1 MNVGLYF
8 GSFNPIHT
16 GHLIIAQ
23 HMLSH
28 HGLDE
33 VRFVVTPHNP
43 MKAAESLAPEADRM
57 EMVRRSVADNPR
69 LSAED
74 VEFGLPRPNY
84 TAHTMDFLTR
94 RHPGTTFR
102 IIIGEDNLR
111 TLQQWARWKE
121 LVDRFG
127 FLVYPRARNE
137 DETTE
142 ASGTVIPDGEHIM
155 LSPAPIISISSTY
168 LRSALAKGDSA
179 RYLLPDSAAEVIR
192 EHGLYGYPKKGA

>member
-1 MNVGLYF
+1 MKVGLYF

-23 HMLSH
+23 HMLTH

-43 MKAAESLAPEADRM
+43 MKVAADLAPEADRL
-57 EMVRRSVADNPR
+57 EMVRRSVADNDR
-69 LSAED
+69 LHAED

-94 RHPGTTFR
+94 RHPGATFR

-127 FLVYPRARNE
+127 FLVYPRALSE
-137 DETTE
+137 GEGMV
-142 ASGTVIPDGEHIM
+142 AAGTVSPDGEHIVM
-155 LSPAPIISISSTY
+155 SPAPIISISSTH
-168 LRSALAKGDSA
+168 LRSALSKGESA
-179 RYLLPDSAAEVIR
+179 RYLLPDAAAEVIR
-192 EHGLYGYPKKGA
+192 EQGLYSHHSG

>member
-1 MNVGLYF
+1 MKVGLYF

-23 HMLSH
+23 HMLTH

-33 VRFVVTPHNP
+33 VWFVVTPHNP
-43 MKAAESLAPEADRM
+43 MKVAADLAPEADRL
-57 EMVRRSVADNPR
+57 EMVRRSVADNDR
-69 LSAED
+69 LHAED

-94 RHPGTTFR
+94 RHPDATFR

-127 FLVYPRARNE
+127 FLVYPRALSE
-137 DETTE
+137 GEGMV
-142 ASGTVIPDGEHIM
+142 AAGTVSPDGEHIVM
-155 LSPAPIISISSTY
+155 SPAPIISISSTY
-168 LRSALAKGDSA
+168 LRSALSKGESA
-179 RYLLPDSAAEVIR
+179 RYLLPDAAAEVIR
-192 EHGLYGYPKKGA
+192 EQGLYSHHSG

>member
-1 MNVGLYF
+1 MKVGLYF

-23 HMLSH
+23 HMLTH

-43 MKAAESLAPEADRM
+43 MKAADGLAPEADRL
-57 EMVRRSVADNPR
+57 EMVRRSVADNDR
-69 LSAED
+69 LHAED

-94 RHPGTTFR
+94 RHPDATFR

-127 FLVYPRARNE
+127 FLVYPRALSE
-137 DETTE
+137 GEGMV
-142 ASGTVIPDGEHIM
+142 AAGTVSPDGEHIVM
-155 LSPAPIISISSTY
+155 SPAPIISISSTY
-168 LRSALAKGDSA
+168 LRSALSKGESA
-179 RYLLPDSAAEVIR
+179 RYLLPDAAAEVIR
-192 EHGLYGYPKKGA
+192 EQGLYSHHSG

>member
-1 MNVGLYF
+1 MNIGLYF

-23 HMLSH
+23 HMLTH

-43 MKAAESLAPEADRM
+43 MKAASDLAPEADRL
-57 EMVRRSVADNPR
+57 EMVRRTVANNPR
-69 LSAED
+69 LHAED

-84 TAHTMDFLTR
+84 TAHTMDFLAR
-94 RHPGTTFR
+94 RHPETTFR

-121 LVDRFG
+121 LVDRYG
-127 FLVYPRARNE
+127 FLVYPRAQSQGE
-137 DETTE
+137 
-142 ASGTVIPDGEHIM
+142 SVSVKGTVSPDGEHIVM
-155 LSPAPIISISSTY
+155 SPAPIISISSTY
-168 LRSALAKGDSA
+168 LRSALSKGDSA
-179 RYLLPDSAAEVIR
+179 RYLLPDAAADVIR
-192 EHGLYGYPKKGA
+192 ERGLYGHPING